1 MSNTSNEALI
11 ELITKEVIKRL
22 NESGSDI
29 SSASAALKPTALL
42 AGNEKAV
49 PAFAAE
55 RFRFADIS
63 TYEGDIEP
71 FEAVFIASISL
82 AELADAALGRDASKL
97 PCAVANA
104 ILSGKEVYLL
114 EAGLPY
120 KKYKRTVSNRNFYNM
135 LEGYVNTLRGFGV
148 KIVKEQW
155 QGNNLE
161 RRAIEDNTA
170 DRLITERTAKEL
182 VEKCTGGVIHLR
194 CGTVITPSAKDVFN
208 HSQIKVEFVD

>member
-1 MSNTSNEALI
+1 MENNSYEALV
-11 ELITKEVIKRL
+11 ELITKEVLKRL
-22 NESGSDI
+22 
-29 SSASAALKPTALL
+29 AAQNGTAPCAAAAKPVALL
-42 AGNEKAV
+42 SGEQTAV
-49 PAFAAE
+49 PAFAKE
-55 RFRFADIS
+55 RFHFADIGS
-63 TYEGDIEP
+63 YEGDIAP
-71 FEAVFIASISL
+71 FEAVFIAKLSFT
-82 AELADAALGRDASKL
+82 ELADCALGKDACKL
-97 PCAVANA
+97 SCAVTNA

-120 KKYKRTVSNRNFYNM
+120 KSYKRTVTNRNFYNM

-170 DRLITERTAKEL
+170 DKVITERTAKEL
-182 VEKCTGGVIHLR
+182 CENCTGGVVRLR